1 MTTTKESD
9 IILKFGKHK
18 GETLDAVPSNY
29 KAWLSEQDW
38 IDDSIKL
45 ALFSKAHIYR
55 AERDRER
62 EEREDFEGDM
72 IAAYA
77 DSQHGDWGNRE

>member
-1 MTTTKESD
+1 MKATKESD
-9 IILKFGKHK
+9 ITLTFGKHK
-18 GETLDAVPSNY
+18 GEKLSDVPNNY

-55 AERDRER
+55 ANRDA
-62 EEREDFEGDM
+62 EREDLEETLLDM
-72 IAAYA
+72 QAEYN
-77 DSQHGDWGNRE
+77 DWQWR